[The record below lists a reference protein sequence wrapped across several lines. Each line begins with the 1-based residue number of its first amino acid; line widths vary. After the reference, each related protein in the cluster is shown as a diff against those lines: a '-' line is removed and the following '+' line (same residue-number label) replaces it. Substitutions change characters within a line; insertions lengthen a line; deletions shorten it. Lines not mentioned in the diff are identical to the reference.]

1 MCKCKK
7 KYLNLFSNKRER
19 YQINRLINR
28 CLNYILVF
36 FLKKNIVYTIL
47 KSMSY
52 FSQVKTKLIP
62 LLNEFIQ
69 VKTINLNLIRMTLG
83 LAHMTALS

>member
-1 MCKCKK
+1 
-7 KYLNLFSNKRER
+7 
-19 YQINRLINR
+19 
-28 CLNYILVF
+28 
-36 FLKKNIVYTIL
+36 
-47 KSMSY
+47 MSY